1 MRAAS
6 KFERRPKCLAEM
18 GVMLDL
24 NFVLCCGPL
33 KHSFAC
39 FQFGVGSISKD
50 TLTEQPAGRAGTEED
65 VASKILNLRTF
76 ERVEV
81 KAV

>member
-1 MRAAS
+1 MFGRDGCHVE
-6 KFERRPKCLAEM
+6 FEICSLPRFIEIP
-18 GVMLDL
+18 
-24 NFVLCCGPL
+24 
-33 KHSFAC
+33 FAC
-39 FQFGVGSISKD
+39 FQFGVGSILKN
-50 TLTEQPAGRAGTEED
+50 TLTEQPAGCAGTEED